1 MPARLW
7 FALRMGARIRVPDKR
22 EAAMPFSPVPEVLE
36 ELRSGRMIILVDDEY
51 RENEGDLCMAAEKV
65 TPEAVNFM
73 IRYGRGLL
81 CLALT
86 PEKSEALGLRVQV
99 PEITARYGTAF
110 TEQIDAKHGTTT
122 GVSPAERAH
131 TILTAVRE
139 DCRPEDLIKPG
150 HMLTLRA
157 RRGGVLVRA
166 GQTEGSVDLARL
178 AGLAPAAVICEVIR
192 DDGEMA
198 RLPDLEKFAA
208 GHGVKIAS
216 VRDIIEHRSR
226 TERLVS
232 CEASVKLPTE
242 YGDFDMHLYTSPE
255 MFMTGGG
262 HVALTVGPFGP
273 GARGVEEPV
282 LVRVHSECLTG
293 DVFRSM
299 RCDCGAQLEAATRR
313 VQEERCGVV
322 LYLRQE
328 GRGIGLENKL
338 RAYHLQEEKG
348 LDTVDA
354 NLELG
359 FPPDLRDY
367 GIGAQILYDLGVR
380 KMRLLTNNP
389 RKIVGLSGYGLEIAE
404 RVPLEVPPSEHNR
417 EYLEAKRLRLG
428 HLLSGTGPA
437 DTDEPRRHGDT
448 EKGRRLGSSP

>member
-1 MPARLW
+1 
-7 FALRMGARIRVPDKR
+7 
-22 EAAMPFSPVPEVLE
+22 MPFLPVPEVLE
-36 ELRSGRMIILVDDEY
+36 ELRSGRMIVLVDDEY

-73 IRYGRGLL
+73 IRHGRGLV

-86 PEKSEALGLRVQV
+86 AEKSEALGLRVQV

-110 TEQIDAKHGTTT
+110 TEQIDAKLGTTT
-122 GVSPAERAH
+122 GVSPAERAR

-139 DCRPEDLIKPG
+139 DCRPDDLIKPG
-150 HMLTLRA
+150 HVLTLRA

-166 GQTEGSVDLARL
+166 GQTEGSVDLVRL

-216 VRDIIEHRSR
+216 VRDVIEYRSR

-242 YGDFDMHLYTSPE
+242 YGEFDMHLYTSPE
-255 MFMTGGG
+255 VFMAGRG
-262 HVALTVGPFGP
+262 HVALSVGPFGP

-404 RVPLEVPPSEHNR
+404 RVPLEVPPSEHNK
-417 EYLEAKRLRLG
+417 EYLAAKRTKLG

-437 DTDEPRRHGDT
+437 DTDEPRRRGDT
-448 EKGRRLGSSP
+448 EREKELGSSP